1 MRNLKIKDLL
11 TIVIPCKNEGLI
23 IKKTLNLLNKQIGI
37 DGTKVIVA
45 DISNDK
51 WFTFGCIESEY
62 NKNISIEIIQGGYP
76 SVGRNNGAKRVRT
89 KYVLFLDA
97 DMFIKDENLI
107 STLLNKMENKDI
119 HLLTTKIRTEDG
131 EYDYIYKSFDLAQF
145 LIKFT
150 TPFAVGGFML
160 FNKQMFDQL
169 GGFNEEDKFAEDYHL
184 SSKIKPKNFYI
195 DKHIVYTTPRRFKN
209 KGLYYMVKLMIKTYL
224 NQKNDKFFTKEHGYW
239 V

>member
-1 MRNLKIKDLL
+1 MNPLKIKNVL

-37 DGTKVIVA
+37 EGTKIIVA
-45 DISNDK
+45 DVSNDK
-51 WFTFGCIESEY
+51 WFTFNCIESECA
-62 NKNISIEIIQGGYP
+62 KNTMIEIIQGGYP
-76 SVGRNNGAKRVRT
+76 SVARNNGAKRART

-107 STLLNKMENKDI
+107 SNLINKMENNDI

-131 EYDYIYKSFDLAQF
+131 DYDYIYKSFDIAQF

-160 FNKQMFDQL
+160 FNKQVFDEL
-169 GGFNEEDKFAEDYHL
+169 GGFNEDDKFAEDYHL

-195 DKHIVYTTPRRFKN
+195 DRHIVYTTSRRFKS
-209 KGLYYMVKLMIKTYL
+209 KGFYYMIKLMIKTYI
-224 NQKNDKFFTKEHGYW
+224 NQKNNNFFTKEHGYW